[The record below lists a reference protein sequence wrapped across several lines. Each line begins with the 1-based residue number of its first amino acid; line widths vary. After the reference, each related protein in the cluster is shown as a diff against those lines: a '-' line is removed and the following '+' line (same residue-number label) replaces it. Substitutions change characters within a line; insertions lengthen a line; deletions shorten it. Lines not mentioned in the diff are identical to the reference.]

1 MSASAVKPELD
12 ALRVDNTGFF
22 DKMCLVFRSR
32 YTVCE
37 DFGHIAR
44 PCPDASHTTS
54 TSNKQYQV
62 LVGLIHQRV
71 KSLMPFA
78 LLLSYF
84 LIKSEYPVLSI
95 KSMLF
100 FCFCSEGEFEGGDA
114 EEEVE
119 DEEEEDDDE
128 EESFDED
135 DNEEEE
141 EMRSEEEEQQN
152 IPDSGDEEYTP
163 EEEEDEED

>member
-1 MSASAVKPELD
+1 M
-12 ALRVDNTGFF
+12 
-22 DKMCLVFRSR
+22 
-32 YTVCE
+32 
-37 DFGHIAR
+37 R
-44 PCPDASHTTS
+44 PC
-54 TSNKQYQV
+54 KQYQV

-100 FCFCSEGEFEGGDA
+100 FCFCSEGEFEGEDA

-128 EESFDED
+128 EESFDD
-135 DNEEEE
+135 DDDEE

-152 IPDSGDEEYTP
+152 ITDSGDEEYTP